1 MPSKSGY
8 LCSVNVIRLA
18 ELRDTELS
26 VDEVRAAVAGPAA
39 GGIALF
45 LGTVRDHDHG
55 RAVTGLSYSAHP
67 SAAAELRA
75 VAEKVAAEFDV
86 LALAA
91 VHRVGDLAVG
101 DLAVAVAV
109 ACAHRAE
116 AIVACHALIDRL
128 KEGVPIWKHQSFS
141 DGESEWVNSA

>member
-1 MPSKSGY
+1 
-8 LCSVNVIRLA
+8 VNVIRLA
-18 ELRDTELS
+18 ELRDSELS

-45 LGTVRDHDHG
+45 AGAVRDHDHG
-55 RAVTGLSYSAHP
+55 RGVTRLSYSAHP
-67 SAAAELRA
+67 SAAAELRT

-101 DLAVAVAV
+101 DLAVVVAV

-116 AIVACHALIDRL
+116 AFAACHALIDRL
-128 KEGVPIWKHQSFS
+128 KDNVPIWKHQSFT

>member
-1 MPSKSGY
+1 
-8 LCSVNVIRLA
+8 VNVIRLA
-18 ELRDTELS
+18 EMRDTELS
-26 VDEVRAAVAGPAA
+26 VDEVRAAVADPAA

-55 RAVTGLSYSAHP
+55 QAVTGLSYSAHP
-67 SAAAELRA
+67 SAAAELRT

-101 DLAVAVAV
+101 DLAVVVAV
-109 ACAHRAE
+109 ACPHRAE
-116 AIVACHALIDRL
+116 AFAACRALIDRL

-141 DGESEWVNSA
+141 DGESEWVNGA